1 MSGLLLAWVGDDFTG
16 ASDTLAT
23 LATGGARALLFL
35 DVPTAARLAAVGP
48 LEAVGVATAVRSMAP
63 APMREVLAP
72 IADWLAGSGVPVVH
86 YKVCSTWDSA
96 PGTGS
101 IGEGVRTLWRP
112 AYAPWVPLVGGQPS
126 LGRWCAH
133 GQLFAQAGAGGP
145 VYRID
150 RHPTMSRHPVTPMGE
165 ARLAVHLAAQGCMP
179 VARVELAA
187 FAGGARA
194 IDATLARAL
203 ESTDPSVSEDPTEDA
218 AVDTRTGDRAPASP
232 RPVLFDTLNAAHLAA
247 TGAAIARHA
256 HGRTVLAVGASS
268 VAQAMLAR
276 WRTSGE
282 LAATIE
288 PSVARAA
295 VAPARGPVFVLA
307 GSLSP
312 LSARQVAQAR
322 AFERVALDA
331 ARLAAGDA
339 GYLEATA
346 RAIGARLAAG
356 AHVLAGTSIAGPAP
370 RGADPALA
378 PACGALLAAVLGQA
392 RCARVGVVGG
402 DTSSRAVQALAPW
415 ALGWVGRVGASAPVV
430 RAHADDPA
438 VDGLELML
446 KGGQMGE
453 DDVLDRLVSGDAHR

>member
-1 MSGLLLAWVGDDFTG
+1 MSGPYIAWVGDDFTG

-63 APMREVLAP
+63 AAMREVLAP

-96 PGTGS
+96 PGTGN
-101 IGEGVRTLWRP
+101 IGEAVRTLWRP

-126 LGRWCAH
+126 LGRWCGH

-165 ARLAVHLAAQGCMP
+165 ARLAVHLAAQGCAP
-179 VARVELAA
+179 VARVDLAA
-187 FAGGARA
+187 FAGGAPA
-194 IDATLARAL
+194 IDAAIVAGAGT
-203 ESTDPSVSEDPTEDA
+203 P
-218 AVDTRTGDRAPASP
+218 DRAAAAPHA
-232 RPVLFDTLNAAHLAA
+232 VLFDTLSAAHLAA

-276 WRTSGE
+276 WRASGA
-282 LAATIE
+282 LASAVE

-322 AFERVALDA
+322 AYERVALDA
-331 ARLAAGDA
+331 ERLAAGDA

-346 RAIGARLAAG
+346 RAIGARLAQG

-370 RGADPALA
+370 LGADLALA
-378 PACGALLAAVLGQA
+378 PACGALLAAVLRQA

-415 ALGWVGRVGASAPVV
+415 ALGWVGRVGASSPVV

>member
-1 MSGLLLAWVGDDFTG
+1 
-16 ASDTLAT
+16 
-23 LATGGARALLFL
+23 
-35 DVPTAARLAAVGP
+35 
-48 LEAVGVATAVRSMAP
+48 
-63 APMREVLAP
+63 
-72 IADWLAGSGVPVVH
+72 
-86 YKVCSTWDSA
+86 
-96 PGTGS
+96 
-101 IGEGVRTLWRP
+101 
-112 AYAPWVPLVGGQPS
+112 
-126 LGRWCAH
+126 
-133 GQLFAQAGAGGP
+133 
-145 VYRID
+145 
-150 RHPTMSRHPVTPMGE
+150 
-165 ARLAVHLAAQGCMP
+165 
-179 VARVELAA
+179 VARVDLAA
-187 FAGGARA
+187 FAGGAPA
-194 IDATLARAL
+194 IDAAIVAGAGT
-203 ESTDPSVSEDPTEDA
+203 P
-218 AVDTRTGDRAPASP
+218 DRAAAAPHA
-232 RPVLFDTLNAAHLAA
+232 VLFDTLSAAHLAA

-276 WRTSGE
+276 WRASGA
-282 LAATIE
+282 LASAVE

-322 AFERVALDA
+322 AYERVALDA
-331 ARLAAGDA
+331 ERLAAGDA

-346 RAIGARLAAG
+346 RAIGARLAQG

-370 RGADPALA
+370 LGADLALA
-378 PACGALLAAVLGQA
+378 PACGALLAAVLRQA

-415 ALGWVGRVGASAPVV
+415 ALGWVGRVGASSPVV